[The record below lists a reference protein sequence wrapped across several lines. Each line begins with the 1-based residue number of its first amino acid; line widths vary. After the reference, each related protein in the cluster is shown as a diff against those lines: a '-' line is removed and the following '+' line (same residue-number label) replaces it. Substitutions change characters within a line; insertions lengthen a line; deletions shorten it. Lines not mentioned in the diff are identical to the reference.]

1 MQQFSLCFGRVKKDC
16 LKFIKSQ
23 ETKADKF
30 KNKERMIKSF
40 LIPLCFWISKKAD
53 KKKPYFVGL
62 AGGQGTGK
70 TTISSLI
77 RIILTKYFKLNVF
90 RISIDDF
97 YKTRKERINLSKR
110 VHPMLLTRGVPGT
123 HDINMMLNF
132 FKKSKSKKFNRL
144 KLPTFNKAIDDRYN
158 KKKWYDLK
166 KRPDVIIFEGW
177 CVGAKS
183 EKNNTLKKTINSLE
197 KAKDQKKLV
206 GSAIRQINKEV
217 RKLWAHRKGYLDNFK
232 KQENKL
238 NSNEKSIKNLKSQVT
253 GVDDKLGSLNE
264 KIQLAEDLQ
273 LKITLLTNELN
284 KQKKVIEE
292 NEQALGAIDQYRIQN
307 NQKITEVLNRLN
319 NLSRELEDIE
329 SDLNALNPSGG
340 NNE

>member
-70 TTISSLI
+70 TTI
-77 RIILTKYFKLNVF
+77 
-90 RISIDDF
+90 F

-197 KAKDQKKLV
+197 KAKDQK
-206 GSAIRQINKEV
+206 QIW
-217 RKLWAHRKGYLDNFK
+217 RKYVNNQL
-232 KQENKL
+232 
-238 NSNEKSIKNLKSQVT
+238 KSKYKNLYSQ
-253 GVDDKLGSLNE
+253 LNC
-264 KIQLAEDLQ
+264 LVYA
-273 LKITLLTNELN
+273 
-284 KQKKVIEE
+284 
-292 NEQALGAIDQYRIQN
+292 
-307 NQKITEVLNRLN
+307 
-319 NLSRELEDIE
+319 NLSKNY
-329 SDLNALNPSGG
+329 SKHV
-340 NNE
+340 

>member
-1 MQQFSLCFGRVKKDC
+1 MQQFSLCFGKVKKDC

-23 ETKADKF
+23 ETKADRF

-77 RIILTKYFKLNVF
+77 KIILTKYFKLNVF

-97 YKTRKERINLSKR
+97 YKTRKERISLSKK

-132 FKKSKSKKFNRL
+132 FRNSKSKKFKRL
-144 KLPTFNKAIDDRYN
+144 KLPTFNKAIDDRFN

-183 EKNNTLKKTINSLE
+183 EKNLTLKKTINSME
-197 KAKDQKKLV
+197 KIKDQKQVWRNYVNHQLKSKYKKLYSQLNCLV
-206 GSAIRQINKEV
+206 YLKAKNFSLLHKWRMKQE
-217 RKLWAHRKGYLDNFK
+217 RKLWVQSKVKSKIMSRGDVLNFMQTYQRITQNMFRNMPK
-232 KQENKL
+232 YASVIFNL
-238 NSNEKSIKNLKSQVT
+238 NSNHQ
-253 GVDDKLGSLNE
+253 
-264 KIQLAEDLQ
+264 IQSAVY
-273 LKITLLTNELN
+273 
-284 KQKKVIEE
+284 KK
-292 NEQALGAIDQYRIQN
+292 
-307 NQKITEVLNRLN
+307 K
-319 NLSRELEDIE
+319 
-329 SDLNALNPSGG
+329 
-340 NNE
+340 

>member
-1 MQQFSLCFGRVKKDC
+1 MQQFNLCFRRVKKDC
-16 LKFIKSQ
+16 FKFIKSQ
-23 ETKADKF
+23 ETKTDKF

-40 LIPLCFWISKKAD
+40 LIPLCFWISKKAE
-53 KKKPYFVGL
+53 KKRPYFVGL

-77 RIILTKYFKLNVF
+77 RIILIKYFRLNVF

-132 FKKSKSKKFNRL
+132 FRNSKSKKFKRL
-144 KLPTFNKAIDDRYN
+144 KLPTFNKAIDDRFN

-183 EKNNTLKKTINSLE
+183 EKNNTLKKTINSME
-197 KAKDQKKLV
+197 KIKDQKQVWRNYVNHQLKSKYKNLY
-206 GSAIRQINKEV
+206 SQLNCLIFLKAKNFSLLQKWRLKQE
-217 RKLWAHRKGYLDNFK
+217 RKLGVKSKVKSKIMSKADVLNFMQTYQRITQNMFRNMPK
-232 KQENKL
+232 YASVIFNL
-238 NSNEKSIKNLKSQVT
+238 NSNHQ
-253 GVDDKLGSLNE
+253 
-264 KIQLAEDLQ
+264 IQSAVY
-273 LKITLLTNELN
+273 
-284 KQKKVIEE
+284 KK
-292 NEQALGAIDQYRIQN
+292 
-307 NQKITEVLNRLN
+307 K
-319 NLSRELEDIE
+319 
-329 SDLNALNPSGG
+329 
-340 NNE
+340 

>member
-1 MQQFSLCFGRVKKDC
+1 MQQFNLCFRRVKKDC
-16 LKFIKSQ
+16 FKFIKSQ
-23 ETKADKF
+23 ETKTDKF

-40 LIPLCFWISKKAD
+40 LIPLCFWISKKAE
-53 KKKPYFVGL
+53 KKRPYFVGL

-77 RIILTKYFKLNVF
+77 KIILIKYFRLNVF

-132 FKKSKSKKFNRL
+132 FRNSKSKKFKRL
-144 KLPTFNKAIDDRYN
+144 KLPTFNKAIDDRFN

-183 EKNNTLKKTINSLE
+183 EKNNTLKKTINSME
-197 KAKDQKKLV
+197 KIKDQKQVWRKYVNHQLK
-206 GSAIRQINKEV
+206 SKYKNLYSQLNCLIFLKAKNFSLLQKWRLKQE
-217 RKLWAHRKGYLDNFK
+217 RKLWVQSKVKSKIMSRGDVLNFMQTYQRITQNMFRNMPK
-232 KQENKL
+232 YASVIFNL
-238 NSNEKSIKNLKSQVT
+238 NSNHQIKSAVY
-253 GVDDKLGSLNE
+253 
-264 KIQLAEDLQ
+264 
-273 LKITLLTNELN
+273 
-284 KQKKVIEE
+284 KK
-292 NEQALGAIDQYRIQN
+292 
-307 NQKITEVLNRLN
+307 K
-319 NLSRELEDIE
+319 
-329 SDLNALNPSGG
+329 
-340 NNE
+340 

>member
-1 MQQFSLCFGRVKKDC
+1 MQQFSLCFARVKKDC

-40 LIPLCFWISKKAD
+40 LIPLCFWINKKAN
-53 KKKPYFVGL
+53 KTRPYFVGL

-110 VHPMLLTRGVPGT
+110 VHPMLFTRGVPGT

-132 FKKSKSKKFNRL
+132 FRKSKSKKFKRL

-183 EKNNTLKKTINSLE
+183 EKNTTLNKAINSLE
-197 KAKDQKKLV
+197 RAKDQRKIWRKHVNHQLKSKYKNLYSQLNCLIYLKAKNFSV
-206 GSAIRQINKEV
+206 LQKWRLKQE
-217 RKLWAHRKGYLDNFK
+217 RKLWVKSKVKSKIMSRRDVLNFMQTYQRITQNMFRNMPK
-232 KQENKL
+232 YASVIFNL
-238 NSNEKSIKNLKSQVT
+238 NSNHQIKSAVY
-253 GVDDKLGSLNE
+253 
-264 KIQLAEDLQ
+264 
-273 LKITLLTNELN
+273 
-284 KQKKVIEE
+284 KK
-292 NEQALGAIDQYRIQN
+292 
-307 NQKITEVLNRLN
+307 K
-319 NLSRELEDIE
+319 
-329 SDLNALNPSGG
+329 
-340 NNE
+340 